1 MNAGTFKVIGGDGRE
16 YVAEGLNELRAWVA
30 DGRVGRET
38 LVWSHEDAAWRRA
51 ADRPELRW
59 DLPDAPPILS
69 GSPPA
74 SSSGPPSP
82 TAVPSSIPVP
92 DQPLLAPSDAEPAG
106 FGVRLAAGAMDLVL
120 VVVLFNVA
128 SLPWADELR
137 GLQDSL
143 RTESQKAIPDMG
155 LLLRANGMVF
165 LPLLLLRTVYSAAFH
180 ALAGATPGK
189 LAFHLKLVALDG
201 AAPGVGRV
209 LIRALLETV
218 TLATLGIGFGIMML
232 GGDGRALHDLLAGTR
247 VVRKKP

>member
-1 MNAGTFKVIGGDGRE
+1 MSAGIFKVIGGDGRE
-16 YVAEGLNELRAWVA
+16 YVADGLNELRSWVA

-59 DLPDAPPILS
+59 DLPDAPPVLS
-69 GSPPA
+69 DPA
-74 SSSGPPSP
+74 PAPSDPFPSSRATPSP
-82 TAVPSSIPVP
+82 VPFPAKS
-92 DQPLLAPSDAEPAG
+92 LLAPSDAEPAG

-137 GLQDSL
+137 GLQESL
-143 RTESQKAIPDMG
+143 RSESQKAIPDMG

-180 ALAGATPGK
+180 AVAGATPGK

-201 AAPGVGRV
+201 GAPGIGRV
-209 LIRALLETV
+209 LLRACLETV

-247 VVRKKP
+247 VVRKRP